1 MMDLALI
8 FISISNDGDIY
19 ETQKSNIVSLLED
32 YCDVEY
38 SQLQTEGIL
47 IDGSAFVY
55 SYPPQNVTF
64 AKYSTRKHSKI
75 CKKNARK
82 QIKALYLEY
91 VVI

>member
-38 SQLQTEGIL
+38 SQPQTEGIL

-55 SYPPQNVTF
+55 SYPPQNGTF
-64 AKYSTRKHSKI
+64 AEYSEMSFAGKLHNYHRIIEELT
-75 CKKNARK
+75 
-82 QIKALYLEY
+82 
-91 VVI
+91 